1 MHYIDEPARR
11 TPVAT
16 ETDVVVAGGG
26 PAGLMAAIAA
36 ARMGAATLLVD
47 ANGYLGGVATM
58 GLPFQGFFDRE
69 GRQIVKGLAEEFVSR
84 LRSAG
89 GALPEFTQC
98 SLHNPFLII
107 DPETVKIVAQEMVA
121 DSGAQT
127 LLHTWVAEAAV
138 DSAQIQALLVQNK
151 SGRQALVGK
160 VYIDTTGD
168 GDVAASCGVPFSV
181 GRSRDGLTQSATLNF
196 RLDGVDTATL
206 CRRISE
212 DPERFDLHPKLSR
225 EQFQDNGKHIMVG
238 LRNLIAQARREG
250 VQELPCEFVNYITLI
265 QEGAVSINMVHVKKA
280 MGHNARDLSRAEME
294 GRRQIPVIIDFL
306 RKYVPGFE
314 AARLTASANRIGIR
328 ETRHIQ
334 GAYTLTVDDV
344 MAGSRPPDT
353 VAVGGYIIDIH
364 SPTAGDVEL
373 VKVPPYGIPYR
384 CLLPEGIDNLVVAGR
399 CISATH
405 EALAT
410 ARQMSTCMA
419 MGQAAGTAAALA
431 VQSQCRPPDI
441 PIGELQNVLREQK
454 AFLMD

>member
-1 MHYIDEPARR
+1 MEYIEEPPRR
-11 TPVAT
+11 TPVVTKA
-16 ETDVVVAGGG
+16 DVIVAGGG

-36 ARMGAATLLVD
+36 ARLGAATLLVD
-47 ANGYLGGVATM
+47 ANGHLGGVATM
-58 GLPFQGFFDRE
+58 GLPFQGFFDRD
-69 GRQIVKGLAEEFVSR
+69 GRQIVRGLAEEFVTR

-107 DPETVKIVAQEMVA
+107 DPETVKIVAQEMAA
-121 DSGAQT
+121 DSSVET
-127 LLHTWVAEAAV
+127 LLHTWVAEAVADLSQV
-138 DSAQIQALLVQNK
+138 RALMVQNK
-151 SGRQALVGK
+151 SGREALVGK
-160 VYIDTTGD
+160 IYIDATGD

-181 GRSRDGLTQSATLNF
+181 GRTQDGLTQSATLNF
-196 RLDGVDTATL
+196 RLDGVDTAKL
-206 CRRISE
+206 CSRIVE
-212 DPERFDLHPKLSR
+212 DPELLDLHPMLSR
-225 EQFQDNGKHIMVG
+225 KQFRGNGKHIMVG
-238 LRNLIAQARREG
+238 LRNLIDQARRDG
-250 VQELPCEFVNYITLI
+250 IRDLPCEFVNYITLI
-265 QEGAVSINMVHVKKA
+265 QEGAVSINMVHVKRVK
-280 MGHNARDLSRAEME
+280 GHDARDLSRAEME
-294 GRRQIPVIIDFL
+294 GRGQIPVIIEFL

-314 AARLTASANRIGIR
+314 KARLTASAARIGIR

-334 GAYTLTVDDV
+334 GAYTLTEDDV
-344 MAGSRPPDT
+344 MAGCRPTDT

-373 VKVPPYGIPYR
+373 LKVPPYGIPYR
-384 CLLPEGIDNLVVAGR
+384 CLLPTGIDNLLIAGR

-431 VQSQCRPPDI
+431 VQSRCLPRDLPVGD
-441 PIGELQNVLREQK
+441 LQNVLRNQK

>member
-1 MHYIDEPARR
+1 MDYIEEAPRR
-11 TPVAT
+11 TPVAS

-47 ANGYLGGVATM
+47 ANGHLGGVATM

-107 DPETVKIVAQEMVA
+107 DPETVKTVAQEMAVDA
-121 DSGAQT
+121 GVET

-138 DSAQIQALLVQNK
+138 DSARIRALLVQNK

-160 VYIDTTGD
+160 VYVDATGD

-181 GRSRDGLTQSATLNF
+181 GRPQDGLTQSATLNF
-196 RLDGVDTATL
+196 RIDGVDTATL
-206 CRRISE
+206 CSRIVE
-212 DPERFDLHPKLSR
+212 DPERFDLHPMLSR
-225 EQFQDNGKHIMVG
+225 EQFRNNGKHIMVG
-238 LRNLIAQARREG
+238 LRNLIAQARREDG
-250 VQELPCEFVNYITLI
+250 QELPCEFVNYITLI
-265 QEGAVSINMVHVKKA
+265 QEGAVSINMVHVKKV
-280 MGHNARDLSRAEME
+280 MGHDAKDLSRAEME
-294 GRRQIPVIIDFL
+294 GRRQIPLIIDFL
-306 RKYVPGFE
+306 RKFVPGFE
-314 AARLTASANRIGIR
+314 KARLTTSAGRIGIR

-344 MAGSRPPDT
+344 MGGSRPADT

-384 CLLPEGIDNLVVAGR
+384 CLLPEGRENLLIAGR

-405 EALAT
+405 KALAT

-431 VQSQCRPPDI
+431 VQSKCRPRDI
-441 PIGELQNVLREQK
+441 PIGDLQDVLRKQK